1 MSKFLD
7 EIYEIPGALKRLVYY
22 YRNDGRAK
30 ISEWKNHIN
39 MQKRILFTGMGTSE
53 FAPIYIMNRL
63 AAIGI
68 SSINLDAGEWL
79 HYGSG
84 VQEENNVAVI
94 ISQSGESIEV
104 KKLIES
110 GKAGMQY
117 IAITNDEN
125 SFLGKNAQLNLPLCA
140 GDEASVSTKTYSN
153 TLGLLYILAHALQE
167 DCELS
172 HVFNELDNLTD
183 KMLDIDDKSIKG
195 AAEFLLPGLSL
206 VFVGRGP
213 ALVCAK
219 QCTLT
224 FMEGTRCVASAFS
237 GGAFRHGPFE
247 VVDKD
252 FRLIIFRPEGLTDY
266 LVDKLAENAAKLR
279 AHVVVFTDRKKVQ
292 GDYIKEI
299 PVKNVRSKHSEE
311 LFPMAVSVLQN
322 LLLYHLAAARGIKEV
337 GFRYGGKITIQ
348 E

>member
-7 EIYEIPGALKRLVYY
+7 EIYEMPSALKRLVYY

-39 MQKRILFTGMGTSE
+39 IQKRILFTGMGTSE
-53 FAPIYIMNRL
+53 FAPISIMNRL

-84 VQEENNVAVI
+84 IQGENSIAAI

-110 GKAGMQY
+110 SKAGIQY

-125 SFLGKNAQLNLPLCA
+125 SFLGKSAQLTLPLYA
-140 GDEASVSTKTYSN
+140 GDEFSVSTKTYSN
-153 TLGLLYILAHALQE
+153 TLGLLYILACALQE
-167 DCELS
+167 NCEIS
-172 HVFNELDNLTD
+172 HVFDELDNLAD
-183 KMLDIDDKSIKG
+183 KMLDIDDKSIKE
-195 AAEFLLPGLSL
+195 AAEFLLPGSSL
-206 VFVGRGP
+206 VFVSRGP

-219 QCTLT
+219 QCKLT
-224 FMEGTRCVASAFS
+224 FMEGTRCVASAFT

-247 VVDKD
+247 VADAD
-252 FRLIIFRPEGLTDY
+252 FRLIIFRPEGLTEY
-266 LVDKLAENAAKLR
+266 LLDKLAENAAKLR
-279 AHVVVFTDRKKVQ
+279 AHVVVFTDRKKIES
-292 GDYIKEI
+292 DYIKEI
-299 PVKNVRSKHSEE
+299 LVKNVQTKHAEE
-311 LFPMAVSVLQN
+311 LFPIAVSVPQN
-322 LLLYHLAAARGIKEV
+322 LLLYHLAEARGIKEV